1 MNLSYID
8 FVIKGYEKSL
18 NEGDRAR
25 LAFFRELWGVV
36 NKCEEALGTLPFN
49 LDAQQVKDSF
59 EAHAPVLHAHPAQID
74 PKALADAQ
82 RALLACAL
90 GKGGFAPEVE
100 KALSQIDWSDV
111 VESSDCALAGADPSR
126 YLEIF
131 AGILTGR
138 GLDGVSAYIAASCMS
153 LAIRAQ
159 IEGVA
164 AFISEL
170 AGPELLASVHTMHCP
185 VCGSNPGL
193 ARVGGS
199 SSSDG
204 RGKTLGCLQ
213 CGTSWEFERIRCVHC
228 GVQNS
233 KRLHYYN
240 IEGDDSHRINTCDE
254 CGGYLRTTFV
264 EDSLVPFSFEVEDV
278 VMAKLDALAAD
289 PSIAK
294 GSEVGKGEG
303 SAV

>member
-1 MNLSYID
+1 M
-8 FVIKGYEKSL
+8 E
-18 NEGDRAR
+18 
-25 LAFFRELWGVV
+25 
-36 NKCEEALGTLPFN
+36 
-49 LDAQQVKDSF
+49 
-59 EAHAPVLHAHPAQID
+59 
-74 PKALADAQ
+74 
-82 RALLACAL
+82 
-90 GKGGFAPEVE
+90 KGGFPSEVK
-100 KALSQIDWSDV
+100 KALSKLDWSDV
-111 VESSDCALAGADPSR
+111 VDSSDYALAGADPSR

-138 GLDGVSAYIAASCMS
+138 GFDEVPAYLAASCMS
-153 LAIRAQ
+153 LAVRAQ

-164 AFISEL
+164 ALVSEL
-170 AGPELLASVHTMHCP
+170 AGPELLASAHTMYCP
-185 VCGSNPGL
+185 VCGSKPTV

-213 CGTSWEFERIRCVHC
+213 CGCSWEFERIRCVHC
-228 GVQNS
+228 GVQNP

-264 EDSLVPFSFEVEDV
+264 EDFLVPFSFEVEDV

-294 GSEVGKGEG
+294 GAKGAEGEG